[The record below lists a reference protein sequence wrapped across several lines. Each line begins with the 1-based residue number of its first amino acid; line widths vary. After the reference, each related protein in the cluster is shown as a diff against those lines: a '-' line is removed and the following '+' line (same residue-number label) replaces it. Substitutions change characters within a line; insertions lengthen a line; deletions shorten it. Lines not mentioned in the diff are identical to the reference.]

1 MCNYKGSSIYQYV
14 YDYDDLTNAIKY
26 ERLNDLKI
34 QGIKKKPE

>member
-14 YDYDDLTNAIKY
+14 YDYDLTNAIKY
-26 ERLNDLKI
+26 ERLNDPKN